1 MEEIIKKIEKL
12 LALAEKNPNENEAM
26 AAALKA
32 QELIAKYNVQMEQIG
47 NNKPSQ
53 KIVAEMHEGGK
64 GYKWRYAL
72 ANIVARNFRC
82 KTYVLGRDHV
92 MFYGYENDAKA
103 ALATFSFLFK
113 VGNKLAAK
121 FYHEYKKQGHSTR
134 GVLNRY
140 LAGFCKGISEVLDE
154 QCTALMIVTPKEVNE
169 QFKEYSKNFGTIS
182 GALRSENHDPE
193 VYNRGRREGKDV
205 ASSRHLNA

>member
-12 LALAEKNPNENEAM
+12 LKLAENNPNENEAM
-26 AAALKA
+26 NAALKA
-32 QELIAKYNVQMEQIG
+32 QELIAKYNIQMEQIG
-47 NNKPSQ
+47 NDKSSQ
-53 KIVAEMHEGGK
+53 KIVTEMHKGGK
-64 GYKWRYAL
+64 GYKWRYGL
-72 ANIVARNFRC
+72 ATTIARNFRC
-82 KTYVLGRDHV
+82 KMFVLGRDQV
-92 MFYGYENDAKA
+92 VFYGYENDAKA

-121 FYHEYKKQGHSTR
+121 FYHEYKKQGHNTR

-169 QFKEYSKNFGTIS
+169 QFKEYSKTFGTMHS
-182 GALRSENHDPE
+182 TLRSENHDPE
-193 VYNRGRREGKDV
+193 VYNRGKMDGKDA